1 MMANNSEFALFIRQI
16 NKVHDHI
23 VRLAS
28 ADYPLSKTEVD
39 VMIYLYNN
47 PEYNTASDITEFRRI
62 PKANVSQ
69 AVESLVQKGYL
80 TKASDSTDRR
90 RDLLFPTEQ
99 SKDILTVLNKIDK
112 LYSDLLFT
120 NFTEKEREEFS
131 RMSRKVL
138 QNANAALQNL

>member
-1 MMANNSEFALFIRQI
+1 MANNSEFVLFIRQI
-16 NKVHDHI
+16 NKVHDSI

-69 AVESLVQKGYL
+69 AVESLAQKGYL
-80 TKASDSTDRR
+80 TKSSDSTDRR

-99 SKDILTVLNKIDK
+99 SKDILAVIKKIDK
-112 LYSDLLFT
+112 LYSDLLFG

-131 RMSRKVL
+131 RMSRKIL